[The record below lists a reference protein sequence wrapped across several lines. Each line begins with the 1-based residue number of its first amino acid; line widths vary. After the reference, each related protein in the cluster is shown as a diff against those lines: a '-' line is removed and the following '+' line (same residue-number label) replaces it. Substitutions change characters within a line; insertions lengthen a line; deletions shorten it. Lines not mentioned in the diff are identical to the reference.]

1 MADSD
6 LEEIIRKFEV
16 NFLITYYLIVIV
28 QFCTELSWSNF
39 AVFYHPAAIWQH
51 MTPHSSH

>member
-6 LEEIIRKFEV
+6 LEEILRKFEV

-28 QFCTELSWSNF
+28 QFCTEFSWSNF
-39 AVFYHPAAIWQH
+39 AVPAAIWQH
-51 MTPHSSH
+51 MAPHSSH